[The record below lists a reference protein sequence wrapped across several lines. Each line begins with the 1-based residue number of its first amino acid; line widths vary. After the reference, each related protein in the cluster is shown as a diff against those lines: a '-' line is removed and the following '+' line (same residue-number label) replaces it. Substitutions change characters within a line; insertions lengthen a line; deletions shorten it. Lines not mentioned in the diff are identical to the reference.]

1 MCVVYYFKS
10 MYSVLKMAYF
20 SALFR
25 YLLQIMM
32 EANCLEIASLIS
44 VLLKDALALIRI
56 VNAAR
61 STTPG
66 DANSPNS
73 QWVKISKKGQ
83 FLVWRNI
90 EKSSNLTKKKW
101 KKALFILHYTHFLA
115 DPGYPKIGFQVPVLL
130 LIFLPKNWHFRPQ
143 NLKNFTKK
151 FQMRGTMQFFGHRGW
166 DHFLALRAG
175 GQRVLEADCH

>member
-73 QWVKISKKGQ
+73 QWVKISKKVILENVRGKKYLLQ
-83 FLVWRNI
+83 KSEIPDVDSSADVINSWLASLAYSKFATSWGPPFCFLFWNW
-90 EKSSNLTKKKW
+90 SSSSV
-101 KKALFILHYTHFLA
+101 THELSLCSIWLLWQIF
-115 DPGYPKIGFQVPVLL
+115 VL
-130 LIFLPKNWHFRPQ
+130 I
-143 NLKNFTKK
+143 
-151 FQMRGTMQFFGHRGW
+151 MRG
-166 DHFLALRAG
+166 
-175 GQRVLEADCH
+175 EI

>member
-73 QWVKISKKGQ
+73 QWVENYI
-83 FLVWRNI
+83 
-90 EKSSNLTKKKW
+90 
-101 KKALFILHYTHFLA
+101 
-115 DPGYPKIGFQVPVLL
+115 D
-130 LIFLPKNWHFRPQ
+130 
-143 NLKNFTKK
+143 
-151 FQMRGTMQFFGHRGW
+151 
-166 DHFLALRAG
+166 
-175 GQRVLEADCH
+175 